1 MAQSETTWS
10 REAVLSRFTLEGKV
24 ALVTGGDVGIGEA
37 ITMAFASVG
46 ANVGIAALDLVRA
59 ERTAATVRQF
69 GGRALAIAADVTD
82 GAAVEHM
89 IEAMVREFGGIDV
102 LVNNVGG
109 FTRRVPPF
117 ELDTALWHEVIDR
130 NLTSA
135 FLASK
140 AAGRVMKERG
150 GGNIINMDS
159 AACDRPYPENLA
171 YDAAKAGIVSITG
184 SLAVYF
190 APYNIRVNAIAP
202 GRIAASPQAFAAGG
216 ERAGKLGI
224 PLARLGRAEDV
235 ALAAVYLA
243 SPASAYVT
251 GTVLQVQGG
260 PHFGGTI
267 LEQAAEAWEAD
278 RKG

>member
-46 ANVGIAALDLVRA
+46 ANVGIAALDLARA
-59 ERTAATVRQF
+59 ERTAAATRQF

-82 GAAVEHM
+82 GAAVEHL

-117 ELDTALWHEVIDR
+117 ELDRALWYEVIDR

-150 GGNIINMDS
+150 GGNIVNMAS

-202 GRIAASPQAFAAGG
+202 GRIAASPQAFAAGD

-224 PLARLGRAEDV
+224 PLARLGRVEDV

>member
-1 MAQSETTWS
+1 MTLGDITWS
-10 REAVLSRFTLEGKV
+10 RDAVLARFTLDGKV
-24 ALVTGGDVGIGEA
+24 ALVTGGDIGIGEA
-37 ITMAFASVG
+37 IALALASVG
-46 ANVGIAALDLVRA
+46 ADVAIATLDPDRA
-59 ERTAATVRQF
+59 ERAAAAVRKL
-69 GGRALAIAADVTD
+69 GRRALAMATDVTD
-82 GAAVEHM
+82 DAAVERM
-89 IEAMVREFGGIDV
+89 IATVVRELGGLDV

-117 ELDTALWHEVIDR
+117 ELDTALWHEVINR

-135 FLASK
+135 FLTSK
-140 AAGRVMKERG
+140 AAGLVMKERG

-171 YDAAKAGIVSITG
+171 YDAAKAGIVSMTG

-202 GRIAASPQAFAAGG
+202 GRIAASPQAFAAGS
-216 ERAGKLGI
+216 ERAVKLGI
-224 PLARLGRAEDV
+224 PLARLGRVDDV
-235 ALAAVYLA
+235 AFATVYLA

-251 GTVLQVQGG
+251 GTVLEVQGG

-267 LEQAAEAWEAD
+267 LEQAADAWKAD

>member
-1 MAQSETTWS
+1 MAQSEMTWS
-10 REAVLSRFTLEGKV
+10 REAVLSRFTLEGKA
-24 ALVTGGDVGIGEA
+24 ALVTGGDAGIGEA
-37 ITMAFASVG
+37 IALALASVG
-46 ANVGIAALDLVRA
+46 ADVAIAALDLARA
-59 ERTAATVRQF
+59 EHTAAAVRKL
-69 GGRALAIAADVTD
+69 GRRGLGIAADVTD

-117 ELDTALWHEVIDR
+117 ELDTALWHEVIAR

-135 FLASK
+135 FLTSK
-140 AAGRVMKERG
+140 AAGWAMKERG

-216 ERAGKLGI
+216 DRAGKLGI
-224 PLARLGRAEDV
+224 PLARLGRPEDV
-235 ALAAVYLA
+235 AFAAVYLA
-243 SPASAYVT
+243 SPASSYVT
-251 GTVLQVQGG
+251 GTVLEVQGG
-260 PHFGGTI
+260 PHFGGMI

-278 RKG
+278 RKR

>member
-1 MAQSETTWS
+1 MWS
-10 REAVLSRFTLEGKV
+10 RKAVLSRFTLEGKA
-24 ALVTGGDVGIGEA
+24 ALVTGGDIGIGEA
-37 ITMAFASVG
+37 IALAFASVG
-46 ANVGIAALDLVRA
+46 ADVAIAALNLARA
-59 ERTAATVRQF
+59 ECTAAAVRRL
-69 GGRALAIAADVTD
+69 GRRALAIAADVTD
-82 GAAVEHM
+82 GDVVEQM
-89 IEAMVREFGGIDV
+89 IETTVREFGSIDV

-117 ELDTALWHEVIDR
+117 ELDKALWHEVIDR

-135 FLASK
+135 FLTSK

-202 GRIAASPQAFAAGG
+202 GRIAASAQAFAAGA
-216 ERAGKLGI
+216 ERARKLGI
-224 PLARLGRAEDV
+224 PLARLGRPEDV
-235 ALAAVYLA
+235 AFAAVYLS
-243 SPASAYVT
+243 SPASAYIT
-251 GTVLQVQGG
+251 GTVLEVQGG

-267 LEQAAEAWEAD
+267 LEQAAEAWEVD
-278 RKG
+278 RKR

>member
-1 MAQSETTWS
+1 MWS
-10 REAVLSRFTLEGKV
+10 REAVLSRFTLEGKT

-37 ITMAFASVG
+37 IALAFASVG
-46 ANVGIAALDLVRA
+46 ANVAIAALDLTRA
-59 ERTAATVRQF
+59 ECTAAVVRKLGQ
-69 GGRALAIAADVTD
+69 RALAIAADVTD
-82 GAAVEHM
+82 GDVVEHM
-89 IEAMVREFGGIDV
+89 IEAVVGEFGGIDV

-117 ELDTALWHEVIDR
+117 ELDKALWHEVIDR

-135 FLASK
+135 FLAGK

-202 GRIAASPQAFAAGG
+202 GRIAASAQTFAAGG

-235 ALAAVYLA
+235 AFAAVYLA

-260 PHFGGTI
+260 PHFGGMI

-278 RKG
+278 RKR

>member
-1 MAQSETTWS
+1 MTWS
-10 REAVLSRFTLEGKV
+10 REAVLSSFTLEGKA

-37 ITMAFASVG
+37 IALAFASVG
-46 ANVGIAALDLVRA
+46 ANVAIAALDLARA
-59 ERTAATVRQF
+59 ERTAAAVRKL
-69 GGRALAIAADVTD
+69 GRRALAIAADVTD
-82 GAAVEHM
+82 SAAVEHM
-89 IEAMVREFGGIDV
+89 IETTVREFGGIDV

-109 FTRRVPPF
+109 FSRRVPPF
-117 ELDTALWHEVIDR
+117 ELDKALWHEVIDR

-140 AAGRVMKERG
+140 AAGRVMRERG

-202 GRIAASPQAFAAGG
+202 GRIAASAQAFAAGG
-216 ERAGKLGI
+216 ERAGNLGI
-224 PLARLGRAEDV
+224 PLARLGRPEDV
-235 ALAAVYLA
+235 AFAAVYLA
-243 SPASAYVT
+243 SPASSYVT

-267 LEQAAEAWEAD
+267 LEQAAEAWDAD
-278 RKG
+278 RKR